1 MFRKTVSLCLVFLI
15 VSQAGCQG
23 LRYPGPAGVNS
34 PRNESDEWRVIET
47 IDNAPVVSD
56 DEIKGI
62 VVEPKAA
69 VPPEEEAPVKSLKKR
84 NVILFIAGVVAVGI
98 IIAIVSMAK
107 GDNGGG
113 EVIMPPDDVTPPNG
127 EPIDDIVPE
136 I

>member
-1 MFRKTVSLCLVFLI
+1 MFRKTVSFYLILSLVLL
-15 VSQAGCQG
+15 SGCQTV
-23 LRYPGPAGVNS
+23 RYPGPSTVNS

-98 IIAIVSMAK
+98 IIAIVSIAK

-113 EVIMPPDDVTPPNG
+113 EVIMPPDD
-127 EPIDDIVPE
+127 EPIDDIVPVPE